1 MLALAKL
8 EKGYDHMKLIEIAEP
23 NFNADEVK
31 IKVKYTGICGSDIH
45 TFKGE
50 YKNSKVPIV
59 LGHEFSGEVVGVGK
73 NITGVKIGDYVTS
86 ETTYYICGVCD
97 YCKTKDYNLCSSRK
111 GLGTQVNGSF
121 AEYVVARGKSV
132 HVLPK
137 GVDLLSASLTE
148 PLACTVHAVME
159 KVTVN
164 PGETVLVFGPGPIGL
179 MAAQVARACGAYVII
194 AGIEK
199 DTKRLELADKLG
211 IDRSVNLQ
219 KEDLKDVVSSLT
231 HGYGVDKVLEC
242 SGSVI
247 AANNGLDLL
256 RKKGTLVQVGLFV
269 QSINELD
276 QDKVIQKELTYVG
289 CRSQKPTS
297 WDLALNLIA
306 KNKVDMKTMVSDIY
320 KLAEWAEAFNK
331 VLRGEGIKVVIES

>member
-8 EKGYDHMKLIEIAEP
+8 EKGYNNMKLIEIEEP
-23 NFNADEVK
+23 DFNEDQVK

-50 YKNSKVPIV
+50 YKNSIVPIV

-73 NITGVKIGDYVTS
+73 NVKKVKIGDYVTS
-86 ETTYYICGVCD
+86 ETTYYICGECD
-97 YCKTKDYNLCSSRK
+97 YCETKDYNLCSSRK

-121 AEYVVARGKSV
+121 AEYVIARGQSV

-159 KVTVN
+159 KVTVQ
-164 PGETVLVFGPGPIGL
+164 PGEIVLVFGPGPIGL
-179 MAAQVARACGAYVII
+179 MAAQVAKACGAYVII
-194 AGIEK
+194 AGIDK
-199 DTKRLELADKLG
+199 DMKRLELAEKLG

-219 KEDLKDVVSSLT
+219 KADLNAVVNSLT
-231 HGYGVDKVLEC
+231 NNYGVDKILEC

-256 RKKGTLVQVGLFV
+256 KKKGTLVQVGIFA

-276 QDKVIQKELTYVG
+276 QEKVIQKELTYVG
-289 CRSQKPTS
+289 CRSQKPSS
-297 WDLALNLIA
+297 WKLALNLMA
-306 KNKVDMKTMVSDIY
+306 NQKVNMKAMVSGIY
-320 KLAEWAEAFNK
+320 KLGEWEEAFNK
-331 VLRGEGIKVVIES
+331 VMGGEGIKIVIES